1 MSTDVNYY
9 SFNPLRANKHW
20 PHFIED
26 FSVLR
31 KKHSI
36 WDKDEEDIQKFRKE
50 RDEIEDSFKPKI
62 NKITKEIF
70 DFFDKKGYIIPW
82 IEWDAEYGEDKY
94 GNQLYMGDE
103 EKMKYLKVYG
113 CVYPRGSDLKNKET
127 PYLMLKMDA
136 PELEEAYDQIIDERD
151 KAITQ
156 PIRKDVF
163 TLKDGIIVELNK
175 RQKELDKNTDLSYLK
190 YDNVF
195 DNNQLISD
203 LKNLDIYFGSVES
216 DYFENPNLEHVYL
229 EVIIETYN
237 LKTEN
242 YIPTREEWIRVFQ
255 NITNEKIEEAGNRLL
270 YETDGD
276 KDEAEW
282 VIKDYLRSVRP
293 VIKDLKENPGS
304 IFIRSYG
311 GEIEV
316 EPKGAEAILLE
327 RAQKHA
333 TKYKGQLPPVL

>member
-26 FSVLR
+26 LSVLR
-31 KKHSI
+31 KKHST
-36 WDKDEEDIQKFRKE
+36 WDKDEEDIQKFLKE
-50 RDEIEDSFKPKI
+50 QNEVEDSFKPKI

-94 GNQLYMGDE
+94 GNQCHMEDE
-103 EKMKYLKVYG
+103 EKMEYLKVYG

-136 PELEEAYDQIIDERD
+136 PELEEAYDQIINDRRKALKQLIKEDVSTPRD
-151 KAITQ
+151 N
-156 PIRKDVF
+156 
-163 TLKDGIIVELNK
+163 IIVKLNN
-175 RQKELDKNTDLSYLK
+175 RQKELDEKADISYLK
-190 YDNVF
+190 YDNLF
-195 DNNQLISD
+195 DKNQLIYD
-203 LKNLDIYFGSVES
+203 LKDLDIYFGSVRNV
-216 DYFENPNLEHVYL
+216 YFENPKLEHVYL

-255 NITNEKIEEAGNRLL
+255 NITNEKIEEASSRLL
-270 YETDGD
+270 HGTDWD

-282 VIKDYLRSVRP
+282 AIKDYLRSVRP

-304 IFIRSYG
+304 IFIRFYG

-316 EPKGAEAILLE
+316 EPKRAEAILLE
-327 RAQKHA
+327 RAQKHVK
-333 TKYKGQLPPVL
+333 KYKGQLPPVL